1 MELSSRINTI
11 SANKDHGD
19 LPCFGHLVTMEQK
32 RRREER
38 EHTIQKLESR
48 EMMTTREKQ
57 WLRRA
62 KNLNLRPR
70 QTELRS
76 ELKLNLKFNGK
87 GELKSGKF
95 NLSADTRKNRRS
107 VIASLTNVDFPTV
120 LGTLVNLK
128 QNCKNSEKEIKKIK
142 KDNKGQLL
150 QENNRNI
157 LNLQSKL
164 KKDIL
169 FLTSI
174 LNTVQ
179 KSFEDFEQI
188 DFHFTDFYMLVRS
201 LDSTRKT
208 IVTKTMEQIQK
219 IPVTRK

>member
-38 EHTIQKLESR
+38 EHTIQKLESQ

-70 QTELRS
+70 STEPRR
-76 ELKLNLKFNGK
+76 ELKLNIKFSGK
-87 GELKSGKF
+87 GEFKSGKF
-95 NLSADTRKNRRS
+95 NLSVETKNNRRS
-107 VIASLTNVDFPTV
+107 VMSLTNMDFPTV
-120 LGTLVNLK
+120 LGTLENLK
-128 QNCKNSEKEIKKIK
+128 LKCKNSEKEIKKMK
-142 KDNKGQLL
+142 KDNKGRLL
-150 QENNRNI
+150 QEENNNL
-157 LNLQSKL
+157 LNLQFKL
-164 KKDIL
+164 KKVIQ

-174 LNTVQ
+174 LSSVQ
-179 KSFEDFEQI
+179 NSFEDFEQI